1 MLLTALYKKSLC
13 NDKGYFF
20 TLPLNAVLCEE
31 SCISSM
37 FSMQTCAQKSTSF

>member
-20 TLPLNAVLCEE
+20 TLPLKAVLCEE
-31 SCISSM
+31 SRISSL
-37 FSMQTCAQKSTSF
+37 FSM